1 MTDSELFTPLPDE
14 TERMIDRL
22 VDGELS
28 SGEYR
33 SLVAALDRQASEMYH
48 GGSTPQADVW
58 RRVAL
63 AFLEAQ
69 ALRQELADFVHAP
82 PPSARAKAAATP
94 ANRQQT
100 RWRKWETVL
109 AVAASFL
116 LAFVLGVMLPGWL
129 RWNTDQG
136 NLLTQ
141 TANDP
146 THVESAASPPAS
158 ELPAL
163 ADRVHPASTGLQ
175 PVGQA
180 RLVLGGPGVGRA
192 ESENIPIYHLTGD
205 AAAWP
210 GATQPALSASVIDE
224 LQRRGHKVERHEQY
238 VPVELGDGRQA
249 VIPIEQYQITPV
261 SRRAY

>member
-1 MTDSELFTPLPDE
+1 MTESELFTPLPDD

-28 SGEYR
+28 AVEYR
-33 SLVAALDRQASEMYH
+33 SLVAALDRHPGEDAGNASLV
-48 GGSTPQADVW
+48 PDVW

-69 ALRQELADFVHAP
+69 ALRQELGEFVHAP
-82 PPSARAKAAATP
+82 PSSALAVAGATQAIRQP
-94 ANRQQT
+94 ASG
-100 RWRKWETVL
+100 RKWGTLL

-116 LAFVLGVMLPGWL
+116 LAFGLGVMLPGWL
-129 RWNTDQG
+129 RWGTARGD
-136 NLLTQ
+136 LLTH
-141 TANDP
+141 AAEGPVRVEGAAAPP
-146 THVESAASPPAS
+146 TS

-163 ADRVHPASTGLQ
+163 ADRVHPVSNDLQ

-180 RLVLGGPGVGRA
+180 RLVLGGSGAGRA
-192 ESENIPIYHLTGD
+192 ESGNIPIYHLTGD
-205 AAAWP
+205 ATAWP
-210 GATQPALSASVIDE
+210 GATQPALSAGVIDE
-224 LQRRGHKVERHEQY
+224 LQRRGHKVERQEQF
-238 VPVELGDGRQA
+238 VPVELGDGRKA

>member
-1 MTDSELFTPLPDE
+1 MIGSELFASQPDD

-33 SLVAALDRQASEMYH
+33 SLIAALDRQASEMYH
-48 GGSTPQADVW
+48 GGSAPQADVW

-69 ALRQELADFVHAP
+69 ALRQELDEFVHAP
-82 PPSARAKAAATP
+82 PPNALAVAAGTR
-94 ANRQQT
+94 ANRQPAG
-100 RWRKWETVL
+100 WRKWETVL

-116 LAFVLGVMLPGWL
+116 VAFGLGVMLPGWL
-129 RWNTDQG
+129 RWGTERVD
-136 NLLTQ
+136 LLT
-141 TANDP
+141 D
-146 THVESAASPPAS
+146 AADQPVRGEGAPSPPTG

-163 ADRVHPASTGLQ
+163 ADRVDPESTVLQ
-175 PVGQA
+175 QVGEA
-180 RLVLGGPGVGRA
+180 RLVLGGSGADRA

-210 GATQPALSASVIDE
+210 GAMQPALSAGVIDALE
-224 LQRRGHKVERHEQY
+224 RRGHQVERHEQF
-238 VPVELGDGRQA
+238 VPVDLGDGRQG
-249 VIPIEQYQITPV
+249 VIPIEQYKITPV